1 MKRWNTLYDYCRLPI
16 KVITFACLFLAI
28 GYLIQNENVN
38 IFYTIR
44 NQYIL
49 LLGETCYRIGHI
61 LIINMPLIFLL
72 NLVSKRANSGAP
84 RIMGIIGYVTFLI
97 FTMMFT
103 PHTLASTSYS
113 PILGI
118 SYSIPTYGTIYP
130 LQTGL
135 VGGILVA
142 LVTRYSY
149 IKSRRPSVYSFLSFV
164 DKDVAGIIY
173 NVLFCALLGIGVAL
187 VWPILINFIAQ
198 IITWIANDISDPL
211 RLSVY
216 GILDRS
222 LSIVGLGNIIRQPFW
237 FGAQGGTYAN
247 LAGETIIGDVNI
259 WRLMPEAQA
268 TYSGAGRF
276 ITPYYIINM
285 FAIPAMCLGIYSVN
299 TNVRER
305 KKSFLLTMI
314 LIGLSFICGNPLPM
328 ELTLL
333 FTSPLLLIFHIILS
347 GSLFGTLFMNNAFL
361 GFKYSGS
368 TVSAMPGAFPDYIIN
383 ARTPQYI
390 HSLLIILAIG
400 VIIAIIYYFVTI
412 TYYKHFAFDIAGSN
426 KAKTIANKIIAA
438 VGGEDNI
445 VRTYS
450 SVFKV
455 TIVVEDLERVTY
467 DMLKQIGA
475 STVKETRDSI
485 VLDFCSASTIIRQ
498 NIDNIILKSRRK

>member
-16 KVITFACLFLAI
+16 KVVTFACFLLAI

-49 LLGETCYRIGHI
+49 ILGEVCYRVGHI
-61 LIINMPLIFLL
+61 LMINTPFVFML

-84 RIMGIIGYVTFLI
+84 TIMAIVGYITFLV
-97 FTMMFT
+97 FTMMLSSR
-103 PHTLASTSYS
+103 TLPSTSYS
-113 PILGI
+113 AILGI
-118 SYSIPTYGTIYP
+118 SYASPISGTIYP

-135 VGGILVA
+135 IGAILVA
-142 LVTRYSY
+142 LITRYSY
-149 IKSRRPSVYSFLSFV
+149 IKSRRPSVYSFLSFL
-164 DKDVAGIIY
+164 DKDIAGILY
-173 NVLFCALLGIGVAL
+173 NIVFCALLGITVTL
-187 VWPILINFIAQ
+187 VWPTFINLISQVIV
-198 IITWIANDISDPL
+198 WIAEDISDPI
-211 RLSVY
+211 RLSTY
-216 GILDRS
+216 GILDRT
-222 LSIVGLGNIIRQPFW
+222 LSIFGLGNIIRQPFW

-285 FAIPAMCLGIYSVN
+285 FAIPAIYLGIYSIN
-299 TNVRER
+299 TSSRER
-305 KKSFLLTMI
+305 KKSFLFTLI
-314 LIGLSFICGNPLPM
+314 LIGFSIVCGNPLPI

-333 FTSPLLLIFHIILS
+333 FTSPLLLIFHIVLS
-347 GSLFGTLFMNNAFL
+347 GSLFGTLYVNNAFL
-361 GFKYSGS
+361 GFNYSGS
-368 TVSAMPGAFPDYIIN
+368 TISAMPGAFPDYIIN

-390 HSLLIILAIG
+390 HSLLMILAIG
-400 VIIAIIYYFVTI
+400 VIIAIIYFFATVA
-412 TYYKHFAFDIAGSN
+412 YYKYFAFDIAGSN
-426 KAKTIANKIIAA
+426 KSKKIAQKIIDA

-450 SVFKV
+450 SIFKV

-467 DMLKQIGA
+467 EKLKQLGA
-475 STVKETRDSI
+475 GNVRETRDSI
-485 VLDFCSASTIIRQ
+485 VLDFCSASTIIRK
-498 NIDNIILKSRRK
+498 NIDNLILKSRRK